1 MTDNQNY
8 QYSPDRQP
16 QQHLVTTTTHLLQKQ
31 LSPQSTNNHVKHETN
46 TGSSPVMLI
55 KTEADNHLPEA
66 EKEIKKEEKHL
77 IKEEDVKPNIA
88 TTPKNY
94 QNNFLGRLTSK
105 DNILFISQNLVEI
118 GRNSSKSSVDY
129 NVGKNSFISRKH
141 LQIQHNSGEFVLV
154 CLSKNGVFV
163 DGIFQRKNSEPLKLA
178 KM

>member
-1 MTDNQNY
+1 MSDNQNY

-16 QQHLVTTTTHLLQKQ
+16 QQNLVTTTTTTHLLQKQ
-31 LSPQSTNNHVKHETN
+31 LTPQTNNHQVKN
-46 TGSSPVMLI
+46 D
-55 KTEADNHLPEA
+55 ADNHQQDTEKQIKQEEQHLPKDLD
-66 EKEIKKEEKHL
+66 EKPSPE
-77 IKEEDVKPNIA
+77 

-141 LQIQHNSGEFVLV
+141 LQIQHSSGEFVLV

-163 DGIFQRKNSEPLKLA
+163 DGVFQRKTSEPLKLSNQ
-178 KM
+178 

>member
-16 QQHLVTTTTHLLQKQ
+16 QQNLVTTTTHLLQRQ
-31 LSPQSTNNHVKHETN
+31 LSPQIIKQETN

-66 EKEIKKEEKHL
+66 ENVIKKEEKDQ
-77 IKEEDVKPNIA
+77 IKEEDEPTNNA
-88 TTPKNY
+88 TTPTNY
-94 QNNFLGRLTSK
+94 QNNCLGRLTYK
-105 DNILFISQNLVEI
+105 DNILFITQNLVDI

-129 NVGKNSFISRKH
+129 NLGKNNFISRKH

-163 DGIFQRKNSEPLKLA
+163 DGIFQRKNAEPLKLA